1 MMIMLLNQK
10 YEIFPTEDQKEILDC
25 WLQYCR
31 QTYNSALLDRQRKYK
46 QSKTSYNRF
55 DMQRQLRLDKEKHV
69 FLKEIPSQPLQEVFI
84 RLDKSFTKFFRREAG
99 YPKIKKYKNYNSM
112 TFPQFGFKPNMTHR
126 YTASFSENG
135 KLRLSKLGEIAINM
149 HRTIDG
155 PIKQL
160 IIKRQGNRWYAIFCV
175 ERQALPKDI
184 DKNRAV
190 GIDVGLNKYAVL
202 SNEASFE
209 NPRFLIKTEKKLKK
223 AQQKLAKKKKSSS
236 NFVKQVIKVQQLH
249 EKVSN
254 QRRDFLHK
262 LSYKLSQDYSI
273 VAVENLNIRHMVKN
287 KRLSKS
293 ISDAGWGMFRD
304 MLSYKCEREGGL
316 LIKVEPAFTTQDC
329 SSCGTSVKK
338 SLSIRTHICKK
349 CGIILDRDHNASL
362 NILQSGMARLDQHL
376 ASV

>member
-1 MMIMLLNQK
+1 
-10 YEIFPTEDQKEILDC
+10 
-25 WLQYCR
+25 
-31 QTYNSALLDRQRKYK
+31 
-46 QSKTSYNRF
+46 
-55 DMQRQLRLDKEKHV
+55 
-69 FLKEIPSQPLQEVFI
+69 
-84 RLDKSFTKFFRREAG
+84 
-99 YPKIKKYKNYNSM
+99 M
-112 TFPQFGFKPNMTHR
+112 TFPQFGFKPNATHR
-126 YTASFSENG
+126 YAASFSENG

-149 HRTIDG
+149 HRAIDG

-175 ERQALPKDI
+175 ERQALPQSI
-184 DKNRAV
+184 DKNCAV
-190 GIDVGLNKYAVL
+190 GLDVGLTKYAVL
-202 SNEASFE
+202 SNETSFK
-209 NPRFLIKTEKKLKK
+209 NPRFLVKTEKKLKK
-223 AQQKLAKKKKSSS
+223 AQGKLAKMRKGSS
-236 NFVKQVIKVQQLH
+236 NFAKQVIKVQQLH

-262 LSYKLSQDYSI
+262 LSYQLSKNYSI
-273 VAVENLNIRHMVKN
+273 VAVENLNIRNMVKN

-304 MLSYKCEREGGL
+304 MLAYKCEREGGL

-362 NILQSGMARLDQHL
+362 NILQRAMAQLDQHV
-376 ASV
+376 S

>member
-1 MMIMLLNQK
+1 MIMLLNQK
-10 YEIFPTEDQKEILDC
+10 YEIFPTEEQKETLDC

-46 QSKTSYNRF
+46 QSKEPYNRF
-55 DMQRQLRLDKEKHV
+55 DMQRQLKSDKEKHV
-69 FLKEIPSQPLQEVFI
+69 FLKEMPSQPLQEVFI
-84 RLDKSFTKFFRREAG
+84 RLDKSFTKFFRKEAG
-99 YPKIKKYKNYNSM
+99 YPKIKIYKNYNSM
-112 TFPQFGFKPNMTHR
+112 TFPQFGFKPDSNHR
-126 YTASFSENG
+126 YAASFSENG
-135 KLRLSKLGEIAINM
+135 KLRLSKLGEIIINM
-149 HRTIDG
+149 HRAIDG

-175 ERQALPKDI
+175 ERQALPRSI
-184 DKNRAV
+184 DKKSAV

-209 NPRFLIKTEKKLKK
+209 NPRFLIKTEKRLKK
-223 AQQKLAKKKKSSS
+223 AQRKLAKRKKGSS

-262 LSYKLSQDYSI
+262 LCYKLSKDYSI
-273 VAVENLNIRHMVKN
+273 IAVENLSIRHMVKN

-293 ISDAGWGMFRD
+293 ISDAGWGMFRS

-316 LIKVEPAFTTQDC
+316 LIKVEPAFTTRDC

-338 SLSIRTHICKK
+338 SLSIRTHKI
-349 CGIILDRDHNASL
+349 GRAH
-362 NILQSGMARLDQHL
+362 
-376 ASV
+376 V

>member
-1 MMIMLLNQK
+1 K
-10 YEIFPTEDQKEILDC
+10 Y
-25 WLQYCR
+25 
-31 QTYNSALLDRQRKYK
+31 
-46 QSKTSYNRF
+46 
-55 DMQRQLRLDKEKHV
+55 V

-84 RLDKSFTKFFRREAG
+84 RLDKSFTNFFRREAG
-99 YPKIKKYKNYNSM
+99 YPKIKKYKDYNSM

-126 YTASFSENG
+126 YAASFSENG

-175 ERQALPKDI
+175 ERQVLPKDI

-202 SNEASFE
+202 SNETSFE
-209 NPRFLIKTEKKLKK
+209 NPRFLIKTERKLKRAQKKL
-223 AQQKLAKKKKSSS
+223 ANKKKGSS
-236 NFVKQVIKVQQLH
+236 NFAKQVIKIQQLH

-262 LSYKLSQDYSI
+262 LSYKLSRNYSI
-273 VAVENLNIRHMVKN
+273 IAVENLNIRHMVKN

-293 ISDAGWGMFRD
+293 ISDAGWGMFRG

-329 SSCGTSVKK
+329 SSCGTCVKK

-349 CGIILDRDHNASL
+349 CGILLDRDHNASL
-362 NILQSGMARLDQHL
+362 NILQSGMAGLDQHL
-376 ASV
+376 ASVSEHNNCRAGLCPNSIINACGDSVRRNGIPIMRQSERQEAPASNNPKGC

>member
-1 MMIMLLNQK
+1 MIIMLLNQK
-10 YEIFPTEDQKEILDC
+10 YEIFPTEDQKETLNC

-31 QTYNSALLDRQRKYK
+31 QTYNAALLDKQRKYK

-55 DMQRQLRLDKEKHV
+55 DMQRQLIIDKEKYS
-69 FLKEIPSQPLQEVFI
+69 FLKELPAQPLQEVFI
-84 RLDKSFTKFFRREAG
+84 RLHKSFIKFFRKEAR
-99 YPKIKKYKNYNSM
+99 YPKIKKYKDYNSV
-112 TFPQFGFKPNMTHR
+112 TFPRFGFKPNTTHR
-126 YTASFSENG
+126 YAASFSDNG
-135 KLRLSKLGEIAINM
+135 KLRLSKLGEVAINM

-175 ERQALPKDI
+175 ERQALPLSI
-184 DKNRAV
+184 DRNRAV
-190 GIDVGLNKYAVL
+190 GIDVGLHKYAVL
-202 SNEASFE
+202 SNEAAFE
-209 NPRFLIKTEKKLKK
+209 NPRYFTRTEKKLKR
-223 AQQKLAKKKKSSS
+223 AQRKLAKTRKRSS
-236 NFVKQVIKVQQLH
+236 NFSKQVIKVQQLH

-262 LSYKLSQDYSI
+262 LSYQLSKNFSVI
-273 VAVENLNIRHMVKN
+273 AVENLNIRNMVKN

-362 NILQSGMARLDQHL
+362 NILQRGLAQLDKH
-376 ASV
+376 AS